1 MAEALW
7 ATITREGVA
16 GVSVRSVAAEA
27 GVTGGT
33 VQYYF
38 PTRAQ
43 MLHYAM
49 ELIAD
54 RVEQRLAAMP
64 HSGPVEEWTRAIL
77 LELLPLDADRH
88 HEFGV
93 WFAFSAY
100 ANADPALAELKRDTA
115 SRQRDLYRHLIRAR
129 RAQAETPTEAQT
141 RGTTTGS
148 RNECDP
154 AEESD
159 AALLHAVIDGLAMQL
174 ADLSTDEA
182 ARHGPA
188 LLDHYLAETIDR

>member
-7 ATITREGVA
+7 ATITREGIA

-54 RVEQRLAAMP
+54 RVEQRLTAMP
-64 HSGPVEEWTRAIL
+64 RSGPVEEWTRAIL
-77 LELLPLDADRH
+77 LELLPLDADRR
-88 HEFGV
+88 HEFSV

-100 ANADPALAELKRDTA
+100 ANADPALAQLKRKTA
-115 SRQRDLYRHLIRAR
+115 LRQRDLYRHLIRAR
-129 RAQAETPTEAQT
+129 RAQAEGQT
-141 RGTTTGS
+141 GGTTTGS
-148 RNECDP
+148 RHEPVP

-159 AALLHAVIDGLAMQL
+159 AALLHAVIDGLAVQL
-174 ADLSTDEA
+174 ADLSMDEA
-182 ARHGPA
+182 ATHGPA
-188 LLDHYLAETIDR
+188 LLDHYLAQTIDR